1 MEEELLQCL
10 SPHPSRL
17 PSFNESGDICLGQLD
32 MSALIR
38 SEPNDTASD
47 SAYSSESSSNAST
60 LPRNVRVS
68 RNPQSPVHLQIDA
81 HLSFRDRI
89 LMQLRHNSTLPPKPK
104 ILPFTSSPSTES
116 QRKLASQLEKTK
128 GDSTLLGLPPRVMG
142 LFTSLRG
149 IGKLYDWQTECLH
162 RTAEY
167 GQANFIYSLPTSGGK
182 TLVAEMLMLAEL
194 LLAHRNVLFI
204 FPFVSIV
211 LEKVRGMNP
220 LGLELDFL
228 VEEYAST
235 RGRIPPKKRSQRPSV
250 YLATIEKAHSI
261 VNSLI
266 DLKRLE
272 EIGLVIVDEL
282 HMLGEGG
289 SRGATLEMLL
299 TKVKIV
305 SPKTRIIGMSATLS
319 NLSELTAFLD
329 AQLYTNDFRPVELFE
344 YIKVEEHIFRVLPGD
359 QTVSANG
366 DNDECLSDSIVH
378 ERVVNYKYTPAM
390 LKRDP
395 DHLVGLVTECLLEG
409 QTQSRT
415 PSDDSGTDSGG
426 GGGDE
431 EETDAAPQQQ
441 QRRSRKLPSCL
452 VFCPTKAHCESTAC
466 LLAELLPP
474 AVHQRVTPALLE
486 QRRRL
491 LQNLRLDAQRESAAA
506 AAAAADNAGAGCC
519 PILEATVPRG
529 VAYHHSGLTQEERR
543 AIEEAYLDGVLRVIC
558 CTSTLAAGVNL
569 PARRVIIRKPY
580 VGSSFISW
588 SQYKQMIGRA
598 GRAGLDSFG
607 ESVTILQPADRQMF
621 ARLLRTSSKPT
632 EGCADTH
639 EDSDGA
645 FCSSSLLYDDGKGL
659 RQLLLSLLGLGLAT
673 NLAELLTCAEQT
685 FYAVQQKNRLGPEVG
700 RAKLEADVRDQLQ
713 HLLAGRLVSL
723 SPSSGFGSPPPPL
736 TKSPR
741 IRPTGPRSPKL
752 LKDLASLP
760 SLETIELKTGQLGRA
775 AIRGGLD
782 SDHIA
787 FLIEDLRQAARSL
800 NTAGPLHLLYL
811 VVPRSAVGDQTASLD
826 WSILFERVSWLA
838 PEEANIVNII
848 GFSDSYLARRAAG
861 LAVRRKRDETP
872 LHRLYLAMALSELW
886 PPRCEP
892 IWRVADR
899 YRLTRGSLQS
909 LIQSAASLAVGLA
922 HALAAEFTNDPELWA
937 FAHLLPE
944 FSARLA
950 YCVSSEL
957 LPLMEL
963 PGIKRARARQL
974 FAAGFKTVDEIAASE
989 PSALVSALAPLLSRK
1004 AAREIV
1010 QAARMILA
1018 DKVDSLNKEAADIAK
1033 LFTLP
1038 TVSPTNDSS
1047 SGGMA
1052 MSPET
1057 TTCKADK
1064 DDPEERGAEEE
1075 EEDEDLF
1082 A

>member
-1 MEEELLQCL
+1 MKKEILREI
-10 SPHPSRL
+10 SPIPSRL

-32 MSALIR
+32 MSALISR
-38 SEPNDTASD
+38 KPNDTAFD
-47 SAYSSESSSNAST
+47 SAYSSESSSGSST
-60 LPRNVRVS
+60 RPRNVRIS
-68 RNPQSPVHLQIDA
+68 KNHRSPEHLGSDA
-81 HLSFRDRI
+81 QLSFKDRI
-89 LMQLRHNSTLPPKPK
+89 LMQLRYNSTLPPKPK
-104 ILPFTSSPSTES
+104 NLPFTSSPSTES
-116 QRKLASQLEKTK
+116 QRKLASQLEKTTED
-128 GDSTLLGLPPRVMG
+128 GTLLGLPPRIMEI
-142 LFTSLRG
+142 FTNLRG
-149 IGKLYDWQTECLH
+149 ISKLYDWQTECLN

-194 LLAHRNVLFI
+194 LLAHKNVLFI

-211 LEKVRGMNP
+211 LEKVRSMNP

-266 DLKRLE
+266 DLKRLD

-299 TKVKIV
+299 TKVKVV

-319 NLSELTAFLD
+319 NLSELTAFLS

-344 YIKVEEHIFRVLPGD
+344 YVKVEDHIFRVLPAD
-359 QTVSANG
+359 QTVSAQKESE
-366 DNDECLSDSIVH
+366 DCLSDGIVH
-378 ERVVNYKYTPAM
+378 ERVINYKYTPAL

-395 DHLVGLVTECLLEG
+395 DHLVGLVTECLLDG
-409 QTQSRT
+409 QPQT
-415 PSDDSGTDSGG
+415 PSMDSDPDD
-426 GGGDE
+426 DE
-431 EETDAAPQQQ
+431 EGEADTPRP
-441 QRRSRKLPSCL
+441 RRSRKLPSCL

-474 AVHQRVTPALLE
+474 AVHKTVRSALLE

-491 LQNLRLDAQRESAAA
+491 LQNLRLDAQRESVAAA
-506 AAAAADNAGAGCC
+506 AATTDDANAGAGCC

-580 VGSSFISW
+580 VGSSFITW

-607 ESVTILQPADRQMF
+607 ESVTILQPADRQLF
-621 ARLLRTSSKPT
+621 ARLLRTSPKPT
-632 EGCADTH
+632 EGSGDSH
-639 EDSDGA
+639 GDSDGA

-673 NLAELLTCAEQT
+673 NLAELLSCAEQT
-685 FYAVQQKNRLGPEVG
+685 FYAVQLKNRLGAETG
-700 RAKLEADVRDQLQ
+700 RARLEANVRDQLQ
-713 HLLAGRLVSL
+713 HLLTGRLVSV
-723 SPSSGFGSPPPPL
+723 SPSHGVGSPLPPL

-760 SLETIELKTGQLGRA
+760 SLEKLELKTGQLGRA

-787 FLIEDLRQAARSL
+787 FLIDDLRQAARSL

-826 WSILFERVSWLA
+826 WSILFERVSWLP
-838 PEEANIVNII
+838 PEEGNIVNII

-963 PGIKRARARQL
+963 PGIKRTRARQL

-989 PSALVSALAPLLSRK
+989 PSALVSALAPFLSHK

-1033 LFTLP
+1033 LFIIP
-1038 TVSPTNDSS
+1038 TVPPVNASF
-1047 SGGMA
+1047 GGA
-1052 MSPET
+1052 ETMSPEIAT
-1057 TTCKADK
+1057 GKGSDSASGDRNV
-1064 DDPEERGAEEE
+1064 PEED
-1075 EEDEDLF
+1075 EDEDLF